1 ISSSII
7 SWHRLM
13 HSSQMYTPWPAI
25 SLRTCSWLLP
35 QKLQRYGTLGPFAPL
50 VDVTRAVLVP
60 LRIAVRGSSL
70 GRRRSVARR
79 IVPARAVVRR
89 GRRPA
94 DLAQRIPGV
103 GVHRVDDA
111 IVPRLLGRHEIVPVR
126 VAPDLFD
133 RLAGVVGEDLM
144 EPLVEGFQLLDL
156 DEHVGRVATEAAR
169 ALVDHDPAVRQ
180 RVALALGAG
189 GKEHRRHARGHA
201 QADG

>member
-1 ISSSII
+1 MTYWSRANLIWRGLGSFVLEVLALGASSISSSMI

-60 LRIAVRGSSL
+60 LPIAVRDSSL
-70 GRRRSVARR
+70 GRPRRVAWL
-79 IVPARAVVRR
+79 VPARSVVRL
-89 GRRPA
+89 GRRPT

-111 IVPRLLGRHEIVPVR
+111 IVPSLLGRHEIVPVG
-126 VAPDLFD
+126 VLADLLD
-133 RLAGVVGEDLM
+133 GLAGGRGQG
-144 EPLVEGFQLLDL
+144 LV
-156 DEHVGRVATEAAR
+156 
-169 ALVDHDPAVRQ
+169 PP
-180 RVALALGAG
+180 
-189 GKEHRRHARGHA
+189 
-201 QADG
+201 